1 MKKIINRI
9 TFVLAAVMLL
19 VSCEA
24 DYIMFD
30 SSKTFVAF
38 PSKTTTVLEQGG
50 LVAIPVYVVALKG
63 SPAIT
68 VDFEFDVTDLP
79 NAAVEGVDY
88 TLVNDSKT
96 LSFSNGWGYDTI
108 WIEPIDNDIFEGN
121 KAFNIVL
128 TSNSQN
134 YDFGATSSNAV
145 ALVDDE
151 HPLKAWIGTYSVEAL
166 SYGKP
171 GTWDETWSVT
181 TSSTEGDLESL
192 TIVINTGSGG
202 GEAFLA
208 GIDTEEMTITIA
220 AGTDA
225 GNVYG
230 YGPTGMY
237 VGDYATI
244 DTEAAVVGA
253 AFADLDIGAAAAGDK
268 GAPNHAVKTRQQE
281 FFAAGKGRGQITIGA
296 GPGKQD
302 HFGQLCKQIFAVAAY
317 QTTGADDLF
326 AGINQFQNRL
336 QGFLNGRS
344 QEGAGID
351 NHGVGPLDVVFQAHP
366 GRGQLFT
373 DIFGINQVFGTTE
386 ADDSDSPGI
395 RHHLKTVLRA
405 MITRPPGEISKRL
418 VSSSLS

>member
-1 MKKIINRI
+1 
-9 TFVLAAVMLL
+9 MLL

-38 PSKTTTVLEQGG
+38 PSKTSTVLEPGG

-68 VDFEFDVTDLP
+68 VDFEIDVTDLP
-79 NAAVEGVDY
+79 NAAVEGEDF

-108 WIEPIDNDIFEGN
+108 WIQPIDNDIFEGN

-134 YDFGATSSNAV
+134 YDFGAISTNAV
-145 ALVDDE
+145 TLVDDE

-171 GTWDETWSVT
+171 GTWDESAHVRSGATG
-181 TSSTEGDLESL
+181 GDLESL
-192 TIVINTGSGG
+192 TVVINTGNGG
-202 GEAFLA
+202 GEPFLA

-230 YGPTGMY
+230 YGPTAMY

-244 DTEAAVVGA
+244 DTEAAVVGTIEA
-253 AFADLDIGAAAAGDK
+253 DGTIKIDNLTLIIHRFDFTGGLWDAFNTTWTK
-268 GAPNHAVKTRQQE
+268 
-281 FFAAGKGRGQITIGA
+281 AGKKATSNGDA
-296 GPGKQD
+296 YNSK
-302 HFGQLCKQIFAVAAY
+302 VAR
-317 QTTGADDLF
+317 F
-326 AGINQFQNRL
+326 
-336 QGFLNGRS
+336 
-344 QEGAGID
+344 
-351 NHGVGPLDVVFQAHP
+351 
-366 GRGQLFT
+366 
-373 DIFGINQVFGTTE
+373 
-386 ADDSDSPGI
+386 
-395 RHHLKTVLRA
+395 K
-405 MITRPPGEISKRL
+405 
-418 VSSSLS
+418 

>member
-38 PSKTTTVLEQGG
+38 PSKTSTVLEPGG
-50 LVAIPVYVVALKG
+50 QVAIPVYVVALKG

-88 TLVNDSKT
+88 TLLNDSKT
-96 LSFSNGWGYDTI
+96 LSFSKGWGYDTI
-108 WIEPIDNDIFEGN
+108 WIQPIDNDIFEGN

-134 YDFGATSSNAV
+134 YDFGAISSNAV
-145 ALVDDE
+145 TIVDDE

-171 GTWDETWSVT
+171 GTWDELWSVT

-192 TIVINTGSGG
+192 TVVINTGNGG
-202 GEAFLA
+202 GEPFLA

-244 DTEAAVVGA
+244 DTEAAVVGTIE
-253 AFADLDIGAAAAGDK
+253 ADG
-268 GAPNHAVKTRQQE
+268 
-281 FFAAGKGRGQITIGA
+281 TI
-296 GPGKQD
+296 K
-302 HFGQLCKQIFAVAAY
+302 
-317 QTTGADDLF
+317 
-326 AGINQFQNRL
+326 
-336 QGFLNGRS
+336 
-344 QEGAGID
+344 ID
-351 NHGVGPLDVVFQAHP
+351 NLTMILTNYGFSGGLWDAF
-366 GRGQLFT
+366 
-373 DIFGINQVFGTTE
+373 NTTWTKTGKKAISYGE
-386 ADDSDSPGI
+386 ASDSKVA
-395 RHHLKTVLRA
+395 RFK
-405 MITRPPGEISKRL
+405 
-418 VSSSLS
+418 